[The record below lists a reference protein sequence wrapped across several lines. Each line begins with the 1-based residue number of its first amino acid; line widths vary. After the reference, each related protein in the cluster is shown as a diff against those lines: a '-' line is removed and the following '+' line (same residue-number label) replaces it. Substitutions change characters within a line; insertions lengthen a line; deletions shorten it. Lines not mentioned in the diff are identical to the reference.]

1 MSITTLSPPTS
12 SLSHLH
18 SHATSRTQ
26 LHLFSPPPQ
35 PPLPM
40 SLLKLKQPLFHHCHR
55 NFFRRCHSRR
65 FFSFSAAAAVRQDT
79 TTWISAPLVTVSP
92 AAESLFQVTI
102 DVSDSTALA
111 ESHTK
116 AGQYLQLRVSDSPKP
131 TFLAIASPPS
141 LAATKGV
148 FEFLVKSVAGST
160 AELLCQLQKGDVV
173 ELTEA
178 MGKGFDIDQ
187 ISPPENY
194 QTVLIFATGSGIR

>member
-12 SLSHLH
+12 SLSHLR
-18 SHATSRTQ
+18 SHATSRSQ
-26 LHLFSPPPQ
+26 LRLFSLPPP
-35 PPLPM
+35 PPPPPM
-40 SLLKLKQPLFHHCHR
+40 SLLKLKQPLFHH
-55 NFFRRCHSRR
+55 FFRRCHSRR
-65 FFSFSAAAAVRQDT
+65 HLSVSAAAAVRQDT

-102 DVSDSTALA
+102 DVSDSDALA
-111 ESHTK
+111 ASHTK
-116 AGQYLQLRVSDSPKP
+116 AGQYLQLRVPDSPKP

-141 LAATKGV
+141 LAATKGI

-178 MGKGFDIDQ
+178 MGKGFDIDR
-187 ISPPENY
+187 ISPPDNY